1 MFSAD
6 EGWRVAETMF
16 KFTFQFICDC
26 SVCIGGAF
34 RTSVTVKLLQT
45 QRGVLCYNQRIFFSK
60 FTRNC
65 FQLVSDVVSTSPSFT
80 LLACACMHQCVR
92 LTLFM
97 GKVM

>member
-34 RTSVTVKLLQT
+34 RTSVTVKPLQT
-45 QRGVLCYNQRIFFSK
+45 QRGVLCYNERI
-60 FTRNC
+60 C
-65 FQLVSDVVSTSPSFT
+65 FQSLQGTVFNLSVMLFQHPPLSLFWRVH
-80 LLACACMHQCVR
+80 ACISAYAVHCLWAR
-92 LTLFM
+92 
-97 GKVM
+97 